1 MKLLSSIPAL
11 LSRPCGD
18 ICVQRRLAAGPL
30 QLFAA
35 ARSRIGSAHRGRRHP
50 AGAHGGV
57 VGAARRLRC
66 GARPGVAPH
75 NSLRSLRSLRSN
87 RCGESVYEARCAR
100 RPQACAPRHPTNRP
114 CRVPPAA
121 KATGVGVRSEDHR
134 CLRKGAPG
142 QAAARLRGAE
152 ERRPCGPRAQRASS
166 SDSSHL
172 SERSE
177 RSERSELCDGA
188 TRPSTAGQ
196 SVRSTDRHAEAL
208 PPARARLCRAP
219 VSKKGSEI
227 RQ

>member
-1 MKLLSSIPAL
+1 MTTCLRWSPF
-11 LSRPCGD
+11 GW
-18 ICVQRRLAAGPL
+18 L
-30 QLFAA
+30 QLLADVCSCVGP
-35 ARSRIGSAHRGRRHP
+35 ARRGRRHP

-57 VGAARRLRC
+57 VGALRRLRC

-114 CRVPPAA
+114 CRVPPVA
-121 KATGVGVRSEDHR
+121 KATGVGYPSEHHD
-134 CLRKGAPG
+134 CSRKGAPG

-152 ERRPCGPRAQRASS
+152 ERRPCRPRAQRASS
-166 SDSSHL
+166 SDSLHL

-177 RSERSELCDGA
+177 RSELCNGA

-196 SVRSTDRHAEAL
+196 SERSADRHAEAL
-208 PPARARLCRAP
+208 PPARARLCCAAP
-219 VSKKGSEI
+219 GNERLLK
-227 RQ
+227 